1 MDLLARLFQKSSS
14 SASHEI
20 VNAAM
25 KLSLEW
31 GPDYG
36 KPIQARLMKMFPEV
50 TQVQADELEDLCKQI
65 KRFSFDLYLQV
76 PAGKMTDSGVQ
87 AKIRERYPFLSREVI
102 QRISVQ
108 GMYYAHK

>member
-1 MDLLARLFQKSSS
+1 MDLLARLFPKPSP
-14 SASHEI
+14 SASHEL

-31 GPDYG
+31 GADFG

-50 TQVQADELEDLCKQI
+50 TQAQADELEELCKQI
-65 KRFSFDLYLQV
+65 KRFSFDLYFQV

-87 AKIRERYPFLSREVI
+87 AKIREHYPFLSHEVV